1 MIRNEIGEIQ
11 TVLDTM
17 PTRCTIVMDS
27 SLSGFHLANAIAV
40 IAMTAG
46 KRHPVLLG
54 DDLVD
59 ADGFAHPGLIPS
71 GIPMLT
77 ADQSSIHVIRDAAIE
92 KGLDVVDFTEEGQMT
107 KNYAEYQEMMSGI
120 HTGDLHYL
128 GIALIG
134 SKSSVSKLTKDCEMM
149 R

>member
-1 MIRNEIGEIQ
+1 MTTQNGEFL
-11 TVLDTM
+11 TVLDVV
-17 PTRCTIVMDS
+17 PTRISMIMDE

-46 KRHPVLLG
+46 KRHPILLG
-54 DDLVD
+54 QDLVD
-59 ADGFAHPGLIPS
+59 ADGIHHPGLIPS

-77 ADQSSIHVIRDAAIE
+77 ASQKVIHSIRDSAIE

-107 KNYAEYQEMMSGI
+107 KNYDEYLDMMSRI
-120 HTGDLHYL
+120 RSEDLHYL
-128 GIALIG
+128 GIAVIG
-134 SKSSVSKLTKDCEMM
+134 SKSAVSKLTKDCAMM